1 MNPRRQNV
9 PSADAVSFAQISEG
23 NGYYTMLD
31 YIMKAISLTS
41 CSSTNNTQ
49 ISCDFLVNLV
59 NLVKGQKQF

>member
-23 NGYYTMLD
+23 NGYYTTLD
-31 YIMKAISLTS
+31 YIMKAKSLTS

-49 ISCDFLVNLV
+49 ISCDFQMHKKKKKL
-59 NLVKGQKQF
+59 K